1 MPLLFFE
8 KTVKLF
14 ETYLQNGGIHF
25 QLTYVSK
32 NDLICAQKAPDEY
45 KHLRVRVS
53 GFSDYFV
60 NLNEAL
66 QDDVIARTT
75 QA

>member
-1 MPLLFFE
+1 M
-8 KTVKLF
+8 
-14 ETYLQNGGIHF
+14 
-25 QLTYVSK
+25 
-32 NDLICAQKAPDEY
+32 CAKATPDDY

-66 QDDVIARTT
+66 QDDVIARTE
-75 QA
+75 QK